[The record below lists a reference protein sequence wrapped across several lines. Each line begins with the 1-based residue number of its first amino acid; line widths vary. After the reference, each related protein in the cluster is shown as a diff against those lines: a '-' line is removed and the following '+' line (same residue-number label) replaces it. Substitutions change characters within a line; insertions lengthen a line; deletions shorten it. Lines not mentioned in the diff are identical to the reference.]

1 MNRRFFWLSAAY
13 LLSSTALSSFLLIQQ
28 HITINILSSPSLVGI
43 LLAVNFLPK
52 VVFIPI
58 GGVIA
63 DKYGKRLLLV
73 STTIAR
79 VFLLSGACYF
89 SFNNNLT
96 INVLYLIS
104 FIFGMLDAIFIP
116 TANSCLP
123 YLVNKNKLHKAN
135 STFSACNQIG
145 VIIGPLLVS
154 FIIDNISLN
163 YALII
168 TITLL
173 VTCSL
178 ASIGVSITIP
188 TSKGKT
194 IENNTISSSIRV
206 IKELKL
212 GQDLGLLAIASFFFT
227 GVLVVLTPLLSSVN
241 FGDSAKYI
249 GALNATYGI
258 GVIIFSIFSQIKK
271 GNSKLTLVTAVYS
284 LSGLIILLSTTKN
297 YIIVSGIYFCFGFI
311 VSWIN
316 VTVMTNLQRRSPKDL
331 IGKTIALA
339 VFASQVCLPISF
351 GLISVLT
358 NLDVSAHRITLFYG
372 IGLLSFSL
380 AIAYIR
386 HSFTI
391 KALNE

>member
-13 LLSSTALSSFLLIQQ
+13 LISSTALSSFLLIQQ
-28 HITINILSSPSLVGI
+28 HITINILSSASLVGI

-52 VVFIPI
+52 VIFIPI

-79 VFLLSGACYF
+79 VLLLCGACYF
-89 SFNNNLT
+89 SYKNNLT
-96 INVLYLIS
+96 INLLYFIS
-104 FIFGMLDAIFIP
+104 FIFGILDAIFIP

-123 YLVNKNKLHKAN
+123 YLVNKDKLHKAN

-163 YALII
+163 YALIV
-168 TITLL
+168 TTLLL

-178 ASIGVSITIP
+178 TSIGVSITIP
-188 TSKGKT
+188 TNEKKT
-194 IENNTISSSIRV
+194 TKNNSISSSLNV
-206 IKELKL
+206 IKELNL
-212 GQDLGLLAIASFFFT
+212 GQDLGLLAVASFFFT
-227 GVLVVLTPLLSSVN
+227 GVLVVLTPLLSAVN
-241 FGDSAKYI
+241 FGGSAKYI
-249 GALNATYGI
+249 GALNAIYGI
-258 GVIIFSIFSQIKK
+258 GVIVFSIFSQIKK
-271 GNSKLTLVTAVYS
+271 STSKFTLSIAVYS
-284 LSGLIILLSTTKN
+284 LAGLIILLSTTQN
-297 YIIVSGIYFCFGFI
+297 YIFVSIIYFFFGFI

-339 VFASQVCLPISF
+339 VFASQACLPISF
-351 GLISVLT
+351 GLISLLT
-358 NLDVSAHRITLFYG
+358 NFDVSAHQITLFYG
-372 IGLLSFSL
+372 IGLLSLSL

-391 KALNE
+391 KVLNE